1 MSAATRAEPFPW
13 ASVLSYAF
21 GVLRLSPESVWAMT
35 PRELDAALSGA
46 FGHRAGQPLSRAD
59 LAALMQAYPDG
70 DEHAGRT

>member
-1 MSAATRAEPFPW
+1 MEAGLGT
-13 ASVLSYAF
+13 
-21 GVLRLSPESVWAMT
+21 LRLSPKDFWAMT

>member
-1 MSAATRAEPFPW
+1 M
-13 ASVLSYAF
+13 
-21 GVLRLSPESVWAMT
+21 RLSPKDFWAMT